1 MLTSFEVGSVIQQ
14 FIGIEGVFCDISEN
28 GMTLFFSFPDPTPKE
43 KSQLK
48 SGSTFAMRSGI
59 FDDILMFA
67 MKPGSL
73 PWADAYWVPT
83 HHLQFEELEPS
94 FGMLLTIILIDGRD
108 GRVISIRAIRL
119 PHTFSMTLIEQ
130 IKDVQNV
137 DHDIEA
143 VHRTAMWIQSKYS
156 TDNLKFQMKNR
167 CEIRG

>member
-1 MLTSFEVGSVIQQ
+1 
-14 FIGIEGVFCDISEN
+14 
-28 GMTLFFSFPDPTPKE
+28 
-43 KSQLK
+43 
-48 SGSTFAMRSGI
+48 MRSGI